1 MAGKNLKAQKLH
13 TSIQFIFKVKA
24 KKVKQFGLFTEKVGS
39 GSFQQMLNLLQ
50 EQVNF
55 INKNIGMYLLGLQT
69 WTTIYQFL

>member
-39 GSFQQMLNLLQ
+39 GSFQQMLNF
-50 EQVNF
+50 VF
-55 INKNIGMYLLGLQT
+55 RKRGL
-69 WTTIYQFL
+69 F